1 MTKNDL
7 EMYKDFIDGVVNIS
21 QRNYQKAIKNKRVSF
36 LDKLTPEELNNFFE
50 LLNQER
56 IRGIH
61 DLLVYLND
69 MQNLEE
75 LIFIKN
81 EIEIPKEP
89 FGTELHYDY
98 VSRLNGDS
106 WPDGLSQ

>member
-7 EMYKDFIDGVVNIS
+7 EMYKEFIDGVVNIS

-56 IRGIH
+56 IGGIH
-61 DLLVYLND
+61 DLLVYLSD

-81 EIEIPKEP
+81 EIEIPKGP

-106 WPDGLSQ
+106 WPDALSQ